1 MTTPQ
6 PVPTNFAFVG
16 VVWPSL
22 LIECR
27 RAEQSALSDPRASG
41 FQARRVLEQVVKH
54 IYDFR
59 GLRIPERSDLSG
71 LLRDHTFRA
80 PVPDVIQ
87 DKMRIIRQ
95 RGNDAVHGDGHFSA
109 DLSVQVLKH
118 LYDVLK
124 WAAATYSSQGA
135 SLPLR
140 QPFDQGILQ
149 RGPQV
154 KAQSHAQL
162 KKLAAELEKRDAAL
176 AKERADREA
185 AYLLLSEAEAAQ
197 LKREEQHA
205 RERTLFEQRALEA
218 EAARAATEQEKALAL
233 EAKERQAAELQRQ
246 LDEARAALR
255 DKQVQEHERT
265 GSVDTTVD
273 LAVDEETTRREIID
287 PMLAAAGFSTT
298 AGNLKAEY
306 PVTGL
311 EISNQNSQGKGRADY
326 VLLGDD
332 GLPLAIV
339 EAKRTSRSH
348 HDGIE
353 QARGY
358 ADALEEKYG
367 RRPLIYVTNGH
378 QVWMWDDAA
387 NLPGSGSGYPAREV
401 EGYGTASEL
410 EGLIRRRTTRKLLNT
425 ITVDESIA
433 GRDYQQRAI
442 RAVTERL
449 AEGHRR
455 SLVVMAT
462 GTGKTRLAVALVKLL
477 KQAGWVQSVL
487 FLADRKALVGQAH
500 DTFTA
505 LYADSAPVN
514 LLDDRWGEGQVY
526 VSTYQTMIDMLGDP
540 EEGKRV
546 FSVNDFDLII
556 VDEAH
561 RSVYNRYRRIFEY
574 FDSYLLGLT
583 ATPKSDIDHNT
594 YQLFNVTDGE
604 PTFAYGLDQAI
615 EEKHLVPYRAF
626 AGATKFLRRGFRFDE
641 LPDDAQETL
650 SAEDWGTDENGAPR
664 NVPEAVTP
672 AEINAKLYNRDTI
685 RQVLQQVAEHGIRVE
700 GADRLGKTIIFAR
713 NQRHAGYI
721 KEEYDKLFPASSNSE
736 AAVITHSVDGAD
748 KLIKRF
754 KQHGAGKSGNQIDVA
769 ISVDMLDTGVDVPAV
784 VNLVFFK
791 PVYSPVKF
799 WQMMGRGTRLCK
811 DLFGPGRD
819 KREFFV
825 FDYGGNLEFFSAD
838 DAPEFTSSGQK
849 SLSERIFNRRAE
861 IVHRLD
867 ANRGDSHVEDAL
879 RESLV
884 SYLRDDVNGI
894 PEDSILVRPANRSA
908 LNRFRANTAWEVIN
922 AEELQTLTDHIAG
935 LPLPSASDEE
945 TAKRFDFLILGI
957 QQKILE
963 GLGDWASD
971 RNKVQDIAQNLLTRK
986 SIPDVA
992 AQLGLLDRV
1001 LIDDWWE
1008 NVTIG
1013 ELELVRKRI
1022 RGLVRLLDKG
1032 HRKAVTVDIQDE
1044 LGDLAEIQLDAA
1056 AAGGTVTASL
1066 AEIKLK
1072 AVLEKHKDS
1081 IALSKLRTARPITAV
1096 DADALEAMVS
1106 EAGVEGEG
1114 LNDLRDRLTGDS
1126 IPEFLR
1132 RLVGLDESAVREEF
1146 NEFLTGTTLNSNQL
1160 GFIQTMVKY
1169 LTDNGVLQFDE
1180 LYNPPFTD
1188 HGQVVD
1194 LFEPTELKG
1203 FIRTLDAINSS
1214 AKPEET
1220 DPATG

>member
-1 MTTPQ
+1 MTPASPT
-6 PVPTNFAFVG
+6 PTNFAFVG
-16 VVWPSL
+16 MVWPSL

-27 RAEQSALSDPRASG
+27 RAEQSALSDPRSSG
-41 FQARRVLEQVVKH
+41 FQSRRVLEQVVKH
-54 IYDFR
+54 IYEFR
-59 GLRIPERSDLSG
+59 ALRIPERADLSA
-71 LLRDHTFRA
+71 LLRDPRFRSLA
-80 PVPDVIQ
+80 PDVYQ

-95 RGNDAVHGDGHFSA
+95 RGNEAVHGDGHFPA
-109 DLSVQVLKH
+109 EISVRVLQH
-118 LYDVLK
+118 LFDVVK
-124 WAAATYSSQGA
+124 WAAANFSAQGA
-135 SLPLR
+135 RLQLN
-140 QPFDQGILQ
+140 QPFNPEILQ
-149 RGPQV
+149 QAPRQ
-154 KAQSHAQL
+154 KAQSHTQL
-162 KKLAAELEKRDAAL
+162 KRQAAALEKMDAEL

-185 AYLLLSEAEAAQ
+185 AYLLLSEAEASQ
-197 LKREEQHA
+197 LKQQEAHA
-205 RERTLFEQRALEA
+205 QERALFEQRALDA
-218 EAARAATEQEKALAL
+218 EAARAATEQERILAL
-233 EAKERQAAELQRQ
+233 EAQERQTAELQRQ

-255 DKQVQEHERT
+255 DQQVRDHDQA
-265 GSVDTTVD
+265 GSVDTTAN
-273 LAVDEETTRREIID
+273 LTVDEATTRREIID
-287 PMLAAAGFSTT
+287 PMLAVAGFSTA
-298 AGNLKAEY
+298 AGNLHSEY
-306 PVTGL
+306 PVSGL
-311 EISNQNSQGKGRADY
+311 EISSQNPSGKGRVDY
-326 VLLGDD
+326 VLFGDD
-332 GLPLAIV
+332 GLPLAVI

-358 ADALEEKYG
+358 ADALEAKYG
-367 RRPLIYVTNGH
+367 QRPLIYVTNGH

-410 EGLIRRRTTRKLLNT
+410 EDLIRRRQSRKPLDT

-449 AEGHRR
+449 AGGHRR

-477 KQAGWVQSVL
+477 KQAGWVQNVL
-487 FLADRKALVGQAH
+487 FLADRKALVEQAH
-500 DTFTA
+500 ETFTA
-505 LYADSAPVN
+505 QYPDSAPVN

-574 FDSYLLGLT
+574 FDAYLLGLT

-594 YQLFNVTDGE
+594 YQLFHVTDGE
-604 PTFAYGLDQAI
+604 PTYAYGLDQAI

-626 AGATKFLRRGFRFDE
+626 AGVTKFLRRGFRFDE

-650 SAEDWGTDENGAPR
+650 ASEDWGTDENGAPR
-664 NVPEAVTP
+664 RVPEAITP
-672 AEINAKLYNRDTI
+672 GEINAKLYNRDTI
-685 RQVLQQVAEHGIRVE
+685 RQVLRQVEEYGIRVE

-721 KEEYDKLFPASSNSE
+721 KDEYDKILPSSSNSE
-736 AAVITHSVDGAD
+736 AAVITHSVDGSE

-754 KQHGAGKSGNQIDVA
+754 KQHGPDKTGNQIDVA
-769 ISVDMLDTGVDVPAV
+769 ISVDMLDTGVDVPTV

-811 DLFGPGRD
+811 DLFGPGLD

-838 DAPEFTSSGQK
+838 DAPEFSSSGQK
-849 SLSERIFNRRAE
+849 SLAERIFNRRAE
-861 IVHRLD
+861 IVQCLD
-867 ANRGDSHVEDAL
+867 GNRGDSPAEGAL

-894 PEDSILVRPANRSA
+894 PEDSILVRPADRSA
-908 LNRFRANTAWEVIN
+908 LNRYRADTAWRTIG
-922 AEELQTLTDHIAG
+922 AEELQTLANHIAR

-963 GLGDWASD
+963 GLGDWERD
-971 RNKVQDIAQNLLTRK
+971 RNRVQDIAQSLLTRT
-986 SIPDVA
+986 SISDVA
-992 AQLGLLDRV
+992 SQQELLDRV
-1001 LIDDWWE
+1001 MGDEWWE
-1008 NVTIG
+1008 NVTIAD
-1013 ELELVRKRI
+1013 LELVRTKV

-1044 LGDLAEIQLDAA
+1044 IGDLAEIQLDAA

-1081 IALSKLRTARPITAV
+1081 IALAKLRTARPITAI
-1096 DADALEAMVS
+1096 DAGALEAMVS
-1106 EAGVEGEG
+1106 EAGVDGEG
-1114 LNDLRDRLTGDS
+1114 LNDLRARLGGDS
-1126 IPEFLR
+1126 VPEFLR
-1132 RLVGLDESAVREEF
+1132 RLVGLEESAVRDEF

-1169 LTDNGVLQFDE
+1169 LTDNGVLQFAE
-1180 LYNPPFTD
+1180 LYDSPFTD
-1188 HGQVVD
+1188 QGQVIE
-1194 LFEPTELKG
+1194 LFELAELKG
-1203 FIRTLDAINSS
+1203 FQRTLDAINSS
-1214 AKPEET
+1214 AKPGEP